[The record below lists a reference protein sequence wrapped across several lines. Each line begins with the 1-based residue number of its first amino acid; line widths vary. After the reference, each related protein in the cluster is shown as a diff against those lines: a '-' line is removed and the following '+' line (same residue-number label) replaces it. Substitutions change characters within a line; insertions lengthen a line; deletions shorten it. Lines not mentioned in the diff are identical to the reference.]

1 MKFIIFFQNWE
12 TCAIFIVRLHSLHVW
27 WDFMSTILLAGF
39 TRIWRF
45 FLSVQQNT
53 NKNHH
58 YCYEKY
64 QILSKSAQ
72 LVQKELFTSWANFK
86 CFDWILCGLNN
97 WWIPPIDNWMLPKI
111 RKMCSALDLDG
122 DQLALENGTS
132 WICIYNFRMKWSVGG
147 NESRS
152 IQIDHHE
159 IMKTQHPGP
168 QWSLWSATNV
178 SKEG

>member
-1 MKFIIFFQNWE
+1 MIYDHESQTTHFDSQWLNSIVFNEWFLSVNESSKCKSSSRILTSFMKFIIFFQNCE

-97 WWIPPIDNWMLPKI
+97 WWIPPIDNGCCPKFG
-111 RKMCSALDLDG
+111 KCAVH
-122 DQLALENGTS
+122 
-132 WICIYNFRMKWSVGG
+132 WISM
-147 NESRS
+147 
-152 IQIDHHE
+152 E
-159 IMKTQHPGP
+159 I
-168 QWSLWSATNV
+168 S
-178 SKEG
+178 